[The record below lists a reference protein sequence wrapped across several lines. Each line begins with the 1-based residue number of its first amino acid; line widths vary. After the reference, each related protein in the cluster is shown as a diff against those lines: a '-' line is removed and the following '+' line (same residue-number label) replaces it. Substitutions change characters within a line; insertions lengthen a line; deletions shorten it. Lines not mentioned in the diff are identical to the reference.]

1 MKYPNSIKNLIE
13 QFTQLPTVGPKTA
26 ERYVF
31 YLLKQSPEKL
41 KMFAHYLSE
50 LKNNINT
57 CSSCQR
63 ISENNPC
70 EICGD
75 EKRDKALICIVA
87 NLQDLIS
94 MENTNQFNGQYFV
107 LGGLINTLE
116 NVKPEDLNIRKL
128 AEKIN
133 ALLKVKNNIEI
144 ILALS
149 PTMEG
154 ESTAMYLSKLLKNP
168 KIKISRL
175 ARGLPMGANLEYVD
189 EMTLGN
195 ALKYRNTI

>member
-1 MKYPNSIKNLIE
+1 MKYPASIKNLIE
-13 QFTQLPTVGPKTA
+13 QFAQLPTVGPKTA

-31 YLLKQSPEKL
+31 YLLKQNPEKL
-41 KMFAHYLSE
+41 KMFAHHLSE
-50 LKNNINT
+50 LKNNIKV
-57 CSSCQR
+57 CASCLR
-63 ISENNPC
+63 ISENDPC
-70 EICGD
+70 EICSD
-75 EKRDKALICIVA
+75 KQRDAGQICIVA

-94 MENTNQFNGQYFV
+94 MENTNQYHGQYFV
-107 LGGLINTLE
+107 LGGLIDTING
-116 NVKPEDLNIRKL
+116 VKPEDLNIRKL

-133 ALLKVKNNIEI
+133 KLLKEKNQLEI

-154 ESTAMYLSKLLKNP
+154 ESTALYLSKLLQNS

>member
-1 MKYPNSIKNLIE
+1 MKYPASIKNLIA
-13 QFTQLPTVGPKTA
+13 QFAELPTVGPKTA

-31 YLLKQSPEKL
+31 YLLRQSPEKL
-41 KMFAHYLSE
+41 KMFAHHLSE
-50 LKNNINT
+50 LKNNINI

-63 ISENNPC
+63 IAETDPC
-70 EICGD
+70 EICSD

-107 LGGLINTLE
+107 LGGLINAIDGI
-116 NVKPEDLNIRKL
+116 KPEDLNIRKL

-195 ALKYRNTI
+195 ALKYRNII

>member
-1 MKYPNSIKNLIE
+1 MKYPASIKNLIE
-13 QFTQLPTVGPKTA
+13 QFAKLPTVGPKTA

-31 YLLKQSPEKL
+31 YLLKQSPERL
-41 KMFAHYLSE
+41 KMFGHYLSE
-50 LKNNINT
+50 LKNNIT
-57 CSSCQR
+57 VCSSCQR
-63 ISENNPC
+63 ISENDPC
-70 EICGD
+70 EICSD
-75 EKRDKALICIVA
+75 KKRDEALICIVA

-107 LGGLINTLE
+107 LGGLINAIDGI
-116 NVKPEDLNIRKL
+116 KPEDLNVRKL